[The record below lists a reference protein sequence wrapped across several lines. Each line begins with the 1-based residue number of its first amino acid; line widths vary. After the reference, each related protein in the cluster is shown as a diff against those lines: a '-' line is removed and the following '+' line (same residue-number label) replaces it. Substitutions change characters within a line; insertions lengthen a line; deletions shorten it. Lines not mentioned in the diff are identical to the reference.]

1 MERDD
6 YVIKGVIFDFDG
18 LIVDTESVW
27 FEALKEVLMEKH
39 HVELEL
45 SKYSSCIGTGSD
57 VLFKYLRGVVGE
69 DVDCELLNQL
79 ALEKYNEK
87 MKQPSLREG
96 VIEYLE
102 EAKIN
107 NLKIGLASCSSREWV
122 ARHLKP
128 LNIIEYFDVINTKND
143 VKKVKPD
150 PEIYI
155 KTLTDCNLKRPEAVA
170 FEDSLNG
177 LLAAKEAGIR
187 CVIVPNDV
195 TRHLSFETHDYKLE
209 TMSQEALSEVIKKL
223 I

>member
-1 MERDD
+1 M
-6 YVIKGVIFDFDG
+6 KGIIFDFDG
-18 LIVDTESVW
+18 LIVDTESFW
-27 FEALKEVLMEKH
+27 FEALKEVLFETH

-57 VLFKYLRGVVGE
+57 VLFRYLKELVGE
-69 DVDCELLNQL
+69 GLDCGLIKQH

-102 EAKIN
+102 DAKKI

-122 ARHLKP
+122 ARHIKP
-128 LNIIEYFDVINTKND
+128 LNIIEYFDVINTRNE

-155 KTLTDCNLKRPEAVA
+155 KTLTDCNLISSEAVA

-177 LLAAKEAGIR
+177 LQAAKEADIR

-195 TRHLSFETHDYKLE
+195 TRHLSFETHDYMLE
-209 TMSQEALSEVIKKL
+209 SMSKEPLSGVIKK
-223 I
+223 ICMNG